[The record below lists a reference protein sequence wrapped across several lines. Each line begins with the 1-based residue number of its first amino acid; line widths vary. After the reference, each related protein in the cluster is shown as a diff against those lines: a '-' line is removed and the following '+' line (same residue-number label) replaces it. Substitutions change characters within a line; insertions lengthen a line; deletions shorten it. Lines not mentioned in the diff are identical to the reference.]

1 MAVLLRRATLTL
13 VLAAGM
19 AGCAT
24 QSPPR
29 TIADP
34 HLYQTSAAPTS
45 VLQLQKDLS
54 TIFNAPVMRR
64 GIWGVDVRSVDTG
77 AAFFMLNPD
86 RLMMPASNMK
96 VLTLAAAAQS
106 LGWDHRFTTVLE
118 TTAPVEGGVLRGD
131 LIVRGTGDPTIN
143 TRANRSAAVFDEWA
157 QALRAAGVTAVEGR
171 IVGHDQAFDD
181 EGIGPGWAWDYLD
194 AGYAAPIGALQ
205 FNENVAELS
214 VSPGASVGEAVL
226 VRLAPGT
233 GLTLINRATTAPL
246 AAEGARVAVHRRI
259 DRQELEIS
267 GRMAIDAKPLSRTV
281 AVLNPT
287 VFFAQGVKDAL
298 TARGI
303 AVSGMAVDGDDV
315 GDVAVQAEPKTLVTT
330 RSAPLREIAT
340 VLMKV
345 SQNQY
350 AETLLKAIGA
360 KAGVP
365 GTTDSGRATAIE
377 TFTAWNI
384 PRDGYVMSDGSGL
397 SRYNYIAPTT
407 MTAVLRRMHADPAHR
422 DAFLATLP
430 IAAKDG
436 TISTRMRRSRAAD
449 NARAKTGSISNVRAL
464 SGFVTTR
471 DGETLVFAIMA
482 NDFVIPSAV
491 VDWIADLAVETLA
504 NFTRR

>member
-1 MAVLLRRATLTL
+1 MTAL
-13 VLAAGM
+13 VTAAL
-19 AGCAT
+19 AGCAA

-34 HLYQTSAAPTS
+34 HLYQTAGAPRAIR
-45 VLQLQKDLS
+45 QLQKDLG
-54 TIFNAPVMRR
+54 TVFNAPVMRR
-64 GIWGVDVRSVDTG
+64 GNWGVDVRSVDTG
-77 AAFFMLNPD
+77 APFFALNAD

-96 VLTLAAAAQS
+96 ILTLAAAAQT

-143 TRANRSAAVFDEWA
+143 TRANRAPAVFDEWA
-157 QALRAAGVTAVEGR
+157 QALRAAGITAIDGR
-171 IVGHDQAFDD
+171 IIGHDNAFDD
-181 EGIGPGWAWDYLD
+181 EGIGPGWAWDYLE
-194 AGYAAPIGALQ
+194 AGYASPVGALQ
-205 FNENVAELS
+205 LNENVAELS
-214 VSPGASVGEAVL
+214 VSPGASVGDPAI

-233 GLTLINRATTAPL
+233 GLTLINRATTVPPAT
-246 AAEGARVAVHRRI
+246 ERARVGVHRRI
-259 DRQELEIS
+259 DRPELEIS
-267 GRMAIDAKPLSRTV
+267 GTMAIDATPLIRTV

-287 VFFAQGVKDAL
+287 IFFAQGVRDAL
-298 TARGI
+298 GARGI
-303 AVSGMAVDGDDV
+303 AVSGMAADGDDV
-315 GDVAVQAEPKTLVTT
+315 GAERVGDRPVQAVPRTLATT
-330 RSAPLREIAT
+330 QSPPLREIAT
-340 VLMKV
+340 ILMKV

-350 AETLLKAIGA
+350 AETFLKALGA

-365 GTTDSGRATAIE
+365 GTTDAGRATAID

-407 MTAVLRRMHADPAHR
+407 ITAVLRRMHADPVHR

-436 TISTRMRRSRAAD
+436 TIATRMRRTRAAG
-449 NARAKTGSISNVRAL
+449 NVRAKTGSISNVRSL
-464 SGFVTTR
+464 SGYVTTR
-471 DGETLVFAIMA
+471 DGETLVFSIVA

>member
-1 MAVLLRRATLTL
+1 
-13 VLAAGM
+13 
-19 AGCAT
+19 
-24 QSPPR
+24 
-29 TIADP
+29 
-34 HLYQTSAAPTS
+34 
-45 VLQLQKDLS
+45 
-54 TIFNAPVMRR
+54 
-64 GIWGVDVRSVDTG
+64 
-77 AAFFMLNPD
+77 
-86 RLMMPASNMK
+86 
-96 VLTLAAAAQS
+96 
-106 LGWDHRFTTVLE
+106 
-118 TTAPVEGGVLRGD
+118 
-131 LIVRGTGDPTIN
+131 
-143 TRANRSAAVFDEWA
+143 
-157 QALRAAGVTAVEGR
+157 
-171 IVGHDQAFDD
+171 
-181 EGIGPGWAWDYLD
+181 
-194 AGYAAPIGALQ
+194 
-205 FNENVAELS
+205 
-214 VSPGASVGEAVL
+214 
-226 VRLAPGT
+226 PGT

-267 GRMAIDAKPLSRTV
+267 GRMAIDAKPLVRTV

-315 GDVAVQAEPKTLVTT
+315 GGVAVQAEPKTLVTT

-350 AETLLKAIGA
+350 AETLLKAIAA

-436 TISTRMRRSRAAD
+436 TISTRMRRTRAAD